1 MYPGEPLGDEMQRGL
16 AIAELLER
24 PDRCDDVV
32 AVGAG
37 LAVTL
42 AHVMQLLL
50 EREPS
55 GILRVSTVDHVA
67 QRRHPPLGLALE
79 PDRAHAFAINRGHLL
94 ARAQIG
100 DGVAAVSRA
109 HAIGD
114 AATGSTAVEAEHET
128 RPLRRPAVDEGIDAE
143 RPMRTD
149 EPRLD
154 ALDKR
159 KVGPPHQRA
168 ICEHPEVFGRVGGI
182 RIHGV

>member
-1 MYPGEPLGDEMQRGL
+1 M
-16 AIAELLER
+16 
-24 PDRCDDVV
+24 
-32 AVGAG
+32 
-37 LAVTL
+37 TL

-94 ARAQIG
+94 ACAQIG
-100 DGVAAVSRA
+100 DGGAAVGRG
-109 HAIGD
+109 HAISD

-128 RPLRRPAVDEGIDAE
+128 RPLRRPAVDEGINAE
-143 RPMRTD
+143 RPMRAN

-154 ALDKR
+154 ALGKR

-168 ICEHPEVFGRVGGI
+168 ICEHPEVVGRVGGI

>member
-1 MYPGEPLGDEMQRGL
+1 MQRGL

-32 AVGAG
+32 TVGAG

-79 PDRAHAFAINRGHLL
+79 PDRAHALAINRGHLL

-100 DGVAAVSRA
+100 DGLAAVGRGY
-109 HAIGD
+109 AIRD
-114 AATGSTAVEAEHET
+114 GS
-128 RPLRRPAVDEGIDAE
+128 LG
-143 RPMRTD
+143 
-149 EPRLD
+149 
-154 ALDKR
+154 
-159 KVGPPHQRA
+159 
-168 ICEHPEVFGRVGGI
+168 
-182 RIHGV
+182 